1 MASSRALNNHS
12 YDIMVRPHVCP
23 IRARKEMIV
32 VSGRFPKQSVCC
44 AKKPPYT
51 FAKGRNG
58 LSCGPRPW
66 EKEHICSAEKRGRS
80 LSGVPSA
87 GGILLASGRK

>member
-1 MASSRALNNHS
+1 
-12 YDIMVRPHVCP
+12 
-23 IRARKEMIV
+23 MIV

-58 LSCGPRPW
+58 LSCGSAW
-66 EKEHICSAEKRGRS
+66 EKEHICSAKKRGRS
-80 LSGVPSA
+80 LEWSAFCRRASFLHQVENDARAVSGEN
-87 GGILLASGRK
+87 